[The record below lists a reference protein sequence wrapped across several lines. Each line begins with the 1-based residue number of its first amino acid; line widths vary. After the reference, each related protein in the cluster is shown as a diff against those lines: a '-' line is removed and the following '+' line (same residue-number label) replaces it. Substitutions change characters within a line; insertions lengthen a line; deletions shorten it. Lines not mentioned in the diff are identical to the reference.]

1 MTAVWMRKRWLV
13 AMGSMVL
20 TMGVL
25 HAHAQDANAQGQA
38 AQNGSTQNAS
48 RVEPQATAEDVL
60 ASLVHHSAVIFAGEV
75 YAIRLPQA
83 AKGAAGVTG
92 SLPSSR
98 PDAVEVEFRVDMGI
112 RGASIGSNYVLRMP
126 VAVWQHAPP
135 FTLHQRSVT
144 FLKAADAAGFAGP
157 VEGEAD
163 LPGMD
168 LGVMPVD
175 NSNQVDLSRLQR
187 LVTRKTI
194 TEATML
200 PPAGPAQA
208 PSVTDVSTAEGKDT
222 LISGSSE
229 GRMPELRNNTVPF
242 LALVRDV
249 TVLSAAESPTSNPR
263 AANPTI
269 PNAVTQ

>member
-1 MTAVWMRKRWLV
+1 
-13 AMGSMVL
+13 
-20 TMGVL
+20 
-25 HAHAQDANAQGQA
+25 
-38 AQNGSTQNAS
+38 
-48 RVEPQATAEDVL
+48 
-60 ASLVHHSAVIFAGEV
+60 VIFAGEV
-75 YAIRLPQA
+75 YAIRTPQQ
-83 AKGAAGVTG
+83 AKGAAGVPG

-126 VAVWQHAPP
+126 LATWQQAPP

-144 FLKAADAAGFAGP
+144 FLKAADSAGFAGP

-175 NSNQVDLSRLQR
+175 SSNQVDLSRLQR
-187 LVTRKTI
+187 LVTRKVI
-194 TEATML
+194 TDATML

-208 PSVTDVSTAEGKDT
+208 PSVTDVATAEGNDT

-229 GRMPELRNNTVPF
+229 GRMPELRNSAVPF
-242 LALVRDV
+242 LALVRDA
-249 TVLSAAESPTSNPR
+249 TVLSAAESP
-263 AANPTI
+263 AANPTA
-269 PNAVTQ
+269 PTAATQ

>member
-1 MTAVWMRKRWLV
+1 
-13 AMGSMVL
+13 MVL

-25 HAHAQDANAQGQA
+25 YARAQDANAQNGPAQNGA
-38 AQNGSTQNAS
+38 AQNAALQNES
-48 RVEPQATAEDVL
+48 RVQPLATAEDVL

-75 YAIRLPQA
+75 YAIRTPQQ
-83 AKGAAGVTG
+83 AKGAAGVPG

-126 VAVWQHAPP
+126 LATWQQAPP

-144 FLKAADAAGFAGP
+144 FLKAADSAGFAGP

-175 NSNQVDLSRLQR
+175 SSNQVDLSRLQR
-187 LVTRKTI
+187 LVTRKVI
-194 TEATML
+194 TDATML

-208 PSVTDVSTAEGKDT
+208 PSVTDVATAEGNDT

-229 GRMPELRNNTVPF
+229 GRMPELRNSAVPF
-242 LALVRDV
+242 LALVRDA
-249 TVLSAAESPTSNPR
+249 TVLSAAESP
-263 AANPTI
+263 AANPTA
-269 PNAVTQ
+269 PTAATQ